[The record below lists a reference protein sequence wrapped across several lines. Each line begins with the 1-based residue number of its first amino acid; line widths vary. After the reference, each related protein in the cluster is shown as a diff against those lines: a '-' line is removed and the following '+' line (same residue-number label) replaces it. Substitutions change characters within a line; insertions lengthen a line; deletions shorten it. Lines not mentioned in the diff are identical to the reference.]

1 LGEDDG
7 VDDDAYEEEDVGDA
21 GFTVLTIL

>member
-7 VDDDAYEEEDVGDA
+7 VDDGVYEEEDVGDA